1 MNLVASQKLLSGALG
16 IGVGLLLGAV
26 LMLMQG
32 YNPLT
37 TYGALFDYSLG
48 GLYPIATT
56 LRTAVPLILTG
67 LSASVAFASG
77 PVNLGQPGQL
87 VMGALAATVVG
98 LYVDLPAVLMVP
110 LLLTAALAGG
120 AAWSGVAALLR
131 LRFGMS
137 EFITTL
143 MLNMIA
149 DAFVLWVI
157 TGPSGPLH
165 ERGANSPMTPPI
177 APSGW
182 MPEFGRFN
190 TSVVV
195 MLLAFGAIWFVYN
208 RWTAGYEWRI
218 TGQNALFAR
227 LGGVQINKNYLAV
240 MLVTGALAG
249 LAGGLVLM
257 GGPHR
262 FLRGLGA
269 NYAWDGVM
277 IAVVANNGLIGTL
290 LYGLFFAALQ
300 SGALG
305 MELITA
311 VPSEFILVLQAVIV
325 LVGVAGRVLVEL
337 WNQRQSARRLVR
349 RPQVQEQVQEA

>member
-1 MNLVASQKLLSGALG
+1 MRGQRFLNGLLG
-16 IGVGLLLGAV
+16 IGVGLLLGAL

-32 YNPLT
+32 YNPIS

-56 LRTAVPLILTG
+56 LRNSVPLILTG

-98 LYVDLPAVLMVP
+98 LYVNLPAPLMVP
-110 LLLTAALAGG
+110 LLLLAALAGG
-120 AAWSGVAALLR
+120 AAWSGVAAFLR

-149 DAFVLWVI
+149 DAFVIWAI
-157 TGPSGPLH
+157 TYPLH
-165 ERGANSPMTPPI
+165 EPGANSPMTPPI
-177 APSGW
+177 AESGW
-182 MPEFGRFN
+182 LPIIGRFN
-190 TSVVV
+190 TSVIV
-195 MLLAFGAIWFVYN
+195 MAVAFVLIWFVYN
-208 RWTAGYEWRI
+208 RWTAGYEWRM
-218 TGQNALFAR
+218 TGQNSLFAR
-227 LGGVQINKNYLAV
+227 LGGVKIDRNYLAV

-277 IAVVANNGLIGTL
+277 IAVVANNGLLGTL

-325 LVGVAGRVLVEL
+325 LVGVAGRVLIEL
-337 WNQRQSARRLVR
+337 WTQRRAAQRLV
-349 RPQVQEQVQEA
+349 E

>member
-1 MNLVASQKLLSGALG
+1 MNQKFLSGLLG
-16 IGVGLLLGAV
+16 IGVGLLLGAL
-26 LMLMQG
+26 LMLLQG

-37 TYGALFDYSLG
+37 TYGALFEYSLG
-48 GLYPIATT
+48 GIYPLATT
-56 LRTAVPLILTG
+56 LRNAVPLVLTG

-98 LYVDLPAVLMVP
+98 LSVDLPALLMIP
-110 LLLTAALAGG
+110 LLLLAAMVGG
-120 AAWSGVAALLR
+120 AAWSGIAAFCR

-143 MLNMIA
+143 MLNMSA
-149 DAFVLWVI
+149 DAFVIWAI
-157 TGPSGPLH
+157 TGPSGPFY
-165 ERGANSPMTPPI
+165 ERGANSPMSPPI
-177 APSGW
+177 AEGGW
-182 MPEFGRFN
+182 LPTLGRFN
-190 TSVVV
+190 TSIIV
-195 MLLAFGAIWFVYN
+195 MFLAFGLIWFVYN
-208 RWTAGYEWRI
+208 RWTAGYEWRM
-218 TGQNALFAR
+218 TGQNAIFAR
-227 LGGVQINKNYLAV
+227 LGGVQISRNFLAV

-262 FLRGLGA
+262 FLKGMGA

-277 IAVVANNGLIGTL
+277 IAVVANNGLTGTL

-337 WNQRQSARRLVR
+337 WQQRRSASRLVAAHTS
-349 RPQVQEQVQEA
+349 EAITK